1 MWDAA
6 RGRLERELRR
16 GVDRAEMWGAG
27 LEDGVLGL
35 QAGYGQG
42 QGQGGRVVAWS
53 DKGTV
58 HMWGD
63 EESVKADAGKT

>member
-1 MWDAA
+1 MWDTA

-35 QAGYGQG
+35 QAGPGH
-42 QGQGGRVVAWS
+42 GQGGRVVAWS

-58 HMWGD
+58 HMWGY
-63 EESVKADAGKT
+63 EESVKADAGKQ